1 MKNSVLPFV
10 PSYCKNLLRRMVP
23 AMVKFTLSIDT
34 STPALIE
41 TSPATLAV
49 MLTWAVM
56 FSTIKEIL
64 STLKFGTLSQTSGGL
79 LISNGRAVHVEFL
92 FVGHADGSLCGD
104 TKVRLET
111 INSAIK
117 EEAVGKQPLE
127 VIDVEY
133 MNVHRL
139 SSSIWMF
146 LSSLI
151 HSPWETRQ

>member
-1 MKNSVLPFV
+1 MQNSVLPLMN
-10 PSYCKNLLRRMVP
+10 SSRKKLLFRMVP

-49 MLTWAVM
+49 MLTCALM

-64 STLKFGTLSQTSGGL
+64 STLRFGTFSQTSGGL

-92 FVGHADGSLCGD
+92 FVGHADGSLCVD
-104 TKVRLET
+104 TKVKLER
-111 INSAIK
+111 INSTIK
-117 EEAVGKQPLE
+117 EEAFGKQPLE

-133 MNVHRL
+133 MNVHKM
-139 SSSIWMF
+139 SASIRMF

-151 HSPWETRQ
+151 PSPSETRQ